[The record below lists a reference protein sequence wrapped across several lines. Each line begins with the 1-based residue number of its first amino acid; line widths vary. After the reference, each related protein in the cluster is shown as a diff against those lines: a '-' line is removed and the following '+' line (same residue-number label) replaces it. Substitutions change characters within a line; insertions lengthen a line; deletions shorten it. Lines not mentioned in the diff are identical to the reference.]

1 MIGVVMLSLFSTTA
15 YIIDALKMH
24 NEREKE
30 YKETVK
36 ELKRDNE
43 LEMEILERKIYRLEE
58 NSKNEKFNEEAKEKT
73 K

>member
-1 MIGVVMLSLFSTTA
+1 MLSLFSTTA